1 MGTIA
6 FRVFGRFGA
15 ILALSIAALA
25 LAACGASSESATES
39 PVATAPSPATE
50 AAQTAS
56 DTTDAEPQGDIAPKF
71 ELPSGTGGT
80 VSLASFAGDKNVV
93 VVFYRGFW

>member
-1 MGTIA
+1 MGKMTSIILGRIA
-6 FRVFGRFGA
+6 SVV
-15 ILALSIAALA
+15 ALSLLLVA
-25 LAACGASSESATES
+25 LAACGPSSESATES
-39 PVATAPSPATE
+39 PVATAASPATE

>member
-1 MGTIA
+1 MVTIT
-6 FRVFGRFGA
+6 RIILSRFGA
-15 ILALSIAALA
+15 VLVLSIAALA
-25 LAACGASSESATES
+25 LAACGSSSEPATES
-39 PVATAPSPATE
+39 PAATAAQAPTE
-50 AAQTAS
+50 AAQAAS
-56 DTTDAEPQGDIAPKF
+56 ETTDAEPQGEMAPKF